1 MEREY
6 TRIQTRAEL
15 KEWLALETARF
26 PNRGKYRILN
36 ILNIGENA
44 ILRRHQ
50 ILLRKTE
57 YYINSGKRLMAKIYK
72 IRLLQYQ
79 RKYGTHVPPNVFGK
93 GLCIMHAGEIHIN
106 DQAKAGEN
114 CIIHVLTSLA
124 AGGTSYKVP
133 HIGDGV
139 VLFMGAIV
147 CGDTYIADNVV
158 IGANSVVSK
167 SVYEENVTVSGIPA
181 QIVSHKG
188 RIEMDER
195 LKKEAEEEI

>member
-1 MEREY
+1 MEKEY
-6 TRIQTRAEL
+6 RRIQTKAEL
-15 KEWLALETARF
+15 REWLALETARF
-26 PNRGKYRILN
+26 PNKGKYRIMNLLN
-36 ILNIGENA
+36 LGENA
-44 ILRRHQ
+44 ILRKHQ
-50 ILLRKTE
+50 IMLRKTE
-57 YYINSGKRLMAKIYK
+57 LYINSGRRLLAKIYK
-72 IRLLQYQ
+72 LRLLQYQ

-93 GLCIMHAGEIHIN
+93 GLCIMHAGEMHIN
-106 DQAKAGEN
+106 DQARAGEN
-114 CIIHVLTSLA
+114 CVIHVLTSLA
-124 AGGTSYKVP
+124 AGGTTYKVP

-167 SVYEENVTVSGIPA
+167 SVFEENVTVAGSPA

-195 LKKEAEEEI
+195 LKSEQEEKQ

>member
-6 TRIQTRAEL
+6 KRIQTRAEL
-15 KEWLALETARF
+15 KEWLAYETRSYK
-26 PNRGKYRILN
+26 NHGKYRLMN
-36 ILNIGENA
+36 LLLLGDNA
-44 ILRRHQ
+44 VLRRHQ
-50 ILLRKTE
+50 VLLRKTE

>member
-6 TRIQTRAEL
+6 KRIQTRAEL

>member
-6 TRIQTRAEL
+6 KRIQTKAEL
-15 KEWLALETARF
+15 REWLAVETARF
-26 PNRGKYRILN
+26 PNRGKYRLLN

-57 YYINSGKRLMAKIYK
+57 YYINSGKKLLAKIYK

-93 GLCIMHAGEIHIN
+93 GLCIMHAGEMHIN
-106 DQAKAGEN
+106 DQARAGEN

-124 AGGTSYKVP
+124 AGGTTYKVP

-167 SVYEENVTVSGIPA
+167 SVYEENVTVAENPA
-181 QIVSHKG
+181 RIVSHKG
-188 RIEMDER
+188 RIDMEER
-195 LKKEAEEEI
+195 LKREAEEEQ